1 MTGADLLFRGGRLF
15 TAGLDGSQASDVAV
29 SGGRIVA
36 VAPSLAELVGPATE
50 VVDARGRLLVP
61 GFIDAH
67 AHPVQAGV
75 ELLQCE
81 LGGATDAESALAI
94 VGAYAAA
101 HPDDEWILGGG
112 WAMAWFPGGN
122 PTAAALDAVVG
133 DRPVA
138 LSNRDHH
145 GMWVSSAALRLA
157 GITAATPDPVDG
169 VIAREPDGSPG
180 GMLHEGAAA
189 LLDPALPAVTPALL
203 DRGLLAAQE
212 RMHSFGVTGW
222 QDAMIGGYID
232 AGAGFG
238 EAYLRAA
245 ARGELTARVTGA
257 LWLERSVSLD
267 SLDEV
272 VASLAA
278 MRAAC
283 TADPGVLAFSA
294 VKIMMDGIAENHTAA
309 LSQPYLDGHGH
320 PTGESGLSFF
330 DPTVLK
336 SVAVALE
343 AAGFDLHFHAL
354 GDRAVTEAL
363 DALAAARAAHGIRDT
378 RHHLAHLQMVRAAD
392 VPRFAALGAAA
403 NLQALWAS
411 HEPQFDE
418 LNVPF
423 IAPSLIAQTYPFG
436 DLERAGARFAAGS
449 DWPVTSPNPLAALRV
464 AVTRVSDDAPVGASP
479 LGGALQQLSLATA
492 LTAYTAGSAWVNRRE
507 HETGRIENGFLADLA
522 LLDRDVF
529 DGAPEEIDQA
539 RVVGTWVGGRRVFE
553 G

>member
-1 MTGADLLFRGGRLF
+1 MASADLVFRGGRLF
-15 TAGLDGSQASDVAV
+15 TAGLDGSRESDVAV
-29 SGGRIVA
+29 RDGRIVA
-36 VAPSLAELVGPATE
+36 VGATAAELAGAGTE
-50 VVDARGRLLVP
+50 VIDARGRLLVP

-67 AHPVQAGV
+67 VHPVQAGI

-81 LGGATDAESALAI
+81 LGEATDADAALALI
-94 VGAYAAA
+94 GEYARA
-101 HPDDEWILGGG
+101 HPDESWVLGGG

-122 PTAAALDAVVG
+122 PRAASLDAVVG

-145 GMWVSSAALRLA
+145 GVWASSAALRLA
-157 GITAATPDPVDG
+157 GITAATPDPADG
-169 VIAREPDGSPG
+169 RIERNPDGSPS

-189 LLDPALPAVTPALL
+189 LLDPVLPAVSADLAYQ
-203 DRGLLAAQE
+203 GLLTAQA
-212 RMHSFGVTGW
+212 RLHSLGITGW

-232 AGAGFG
+232 TGAGFG

-245 ARGELTARVTGA
+245 AVGSLTARVTGA
-257 LWLERSVSLD
+257 LWLPRDATVSSVAGL
-267 SLDEV
+267 
-272 VASLAA
+272 VAAREACAA
-278 MRAAC
+278 EPAQ
-283 TADPGVLAFSA
+283 LAFGA
-294 VKIMMDGIAENHTAA
+294 VKIMMDGVAENHTAA
-309 LSQPYLDGHGH
+309 LSRPYLDGHGH
-320 PTGESGLSFF
+320 ATGESGISFF
-330 DPTVLK
+330 DPSLLK
-336 SVAVALE
+336 TLATALE

-363 DALAAARAAHGIRDT
+363 DALEAARAANGIRDT
-378 RHHLAHLQMVRAAD
+378 RHHLAHLQMVRAED
-392 VPRFAALGAAA
+392 VPRFARLGAAA
-403 NLQALWAS
+403 NIQSLWAS

-423 IAPSLIAQTYPFG
+423 IAPELIAQSYPFG

-449 DWPVTSPNPLAALRV
+449 DWPVTSPDPLAAIRV
-464 AVTRVSDDAPVGASP
+464 AVTRVSDDAPAGAEP
-479 LGGALQQLSLATA
+479 LGGVAQQLSLASA

-529 DGAPEEIDQA
+529 AVPADEIDSA

-553 G
+553 GA